1 MQYPLER
8 KAETLVDLEK
18 ILGDMSYDN
27 VAKFVRLATEDDG
40 TVDKVIEQH
49 LYNGYMIPRFSTDG
63 NRAGWRKASLRIQ
76 DGDWT
81 GWRISFAC
89 SYADT
94 LESMEYP
101 GKKPKA
107 KKIDED
113 KQPYG
118 PGPRQMTR
126 YAASQSTIASN
137 IGVSI
142 KLVLPPERRVI
153 SEQLTIESRT
163 PYLPVYSHINDNML
177 HYGASIMLDLCLRNI
192 KDNYSIMDVSGK
204 VHKHQTPQ
212 ELLLPPSLQVVA
224 KTYSPLAC
232 TANLPVLNQ
241 NNGKVYEPTN
251 YSLQEFEE
259 LIKSTNS
266 IRILEAKTLA
276 EQGSLIY

>member
-8 KAETLVDLEK
+8 KAETLGDLEK
-18 ILGDMSYDN
+18 TLSDMSYDN
-27 VAKFVRLATEDDG
+27 VARFVNLATEDDG

-49 LYNGYMIPRFSTDG
+49 LYNGYMIPRFNLDG
-63 NRAGWRKASLRIQ
+63 QRAGWKKSSLRIQ

-126 YAASQSTIASN
+126 YAASRSTIASN

-142 KLVLPPERRVI
+142 KLVLPPERKAR
-153 SEQLTIESRT
+153 SEQLTIESR
-163 PYLPVYSHINDNML
+163 PSSLPVYSRINDNML
-177 HYGASIMLDLCLRNI
+177 HYGASIMLDLGLRNI
-192 KDNYSIMDVSGK
+192 KDNYSIKDVLGK
-204 VHKHQTPQ
+204 VHKHKTPQ

-232 TANLPVLNQ
+232 TTNLPVLNQ
-241 NNGKVYEPTN
+241 NNSEIFEPTN
-251 YSLQEFEE
+251 FSLQDFDE

-276 EQGSLIY
+276 EQGSLI